1 MLLNCLNC
9 IKIAL
14 QISSHIQ
21 VKLQSRIKCKALCAH
36 SLNTT
41 MHGQAYG
48 QVYGHI
54 TVYIYTLTIRMGQS
68 ERNRLASHRI
78 QLAIS
83 NFPTVR
89 SCADN

>member
-48 QVYGHI
+48 QAYGHI
-54 TVYIYTLTIRMGQS
+54 TVYIYFNDPHGAIRAQS
-68 ERNRLASHRI
+68 PRLASNSI
-78 QLAIS
+78 GNFQLS
-83 NFPTVR
+83 NCPELCR
-89 SCADN
+89 

>member
-48 QVYGHI
+48 HI
-54 TVYIYTLTIRMGQS
+54 TVYIYFNDPHGAIRAQS
-68 ERNRLASHRI
+68 PRLASNSI
-78 QLAIS
+78 GNFQLS
-83 NFPTVR
+83 NCPELCR
-89 SCADN
+89 